1 MTIRYTAAD
10 DLAAGLYQLEQRG
23 AANPPE
29 RAVFNYLRTL
39 QHTIA
44 DLIHQTAILNSQ
56 LDTLRRENVKL
67 SELLHIDRTL
77 LETDLTDNSASAPA
91 ADAQLVA

>member
-44 DLIHQTAILNSQ
+44 DLIHQTAMLNSQ
-56 LDTLRRENVKL
+56 LDTLRKENIKL

-77 LETDLTDNSASAPA
+77 LETDLTNNPASAP
-91 ADAQLVA
+91 QQTCSL